1 MELKDHMLSVS
12 RGLEN
17 NSVMGE
23 IWLDLNWKEK
33 E

>member
-1 MELKDHMLSVS
+1 MELGDHMLSVS
-12 RGLEN
+12 GGLEN